1 MEVVALALA
10 LLLMLLMLLAVQVVM
25 GSLVE
30 AVGIEP
36 TSGER
41 VPRLLRA

>member
-1 MEVVALALA
+1 MMMV
-10 LLLMLLMLLAVQVVM
+10 MLVLIMLVELVM
-25 GSLVE
+25 MREMVE

>member
-1 MEVVALALA
+1 VLANEELVPLHA
-10 LLLMLLMLLAVQVVM
+10 KKPRKKR

-36 TSGER
+36 TSEER
-41 VPRLLRA
+41 DLKASTCV